1 MFQISITEK
10 VTKRNWR
17 IKVSNKLTHTV
28 TVENGGV
35 YSIVVSTT
43 VRNAKDTEP
52 VVYEAP
58 IIYPPTEFHIVPEA
72 NGSYFLY
79 WNEPEVK
86 PDGPFYYE
94 VLAHSGPEMNET
106 TAQIIKVDH
115 PPYVYTNNSAGIYT
129 FSVRIRSEK
138 GFVSTKSE
146 SVSSALQR
154 LEASGTA
161 NLPAIIVPSV
171 LVLVLC
177 LVAVIV
183 TLVLRNRRL
192 QNNFVRFANSH
203 YNTRSDAA
211 TFDEHGLEEEE
222 EENPRIVG
230 FSDDEPLVV
239 A

>member
-1 MFQISITEK
+1 M
-10 VTKRNWR
+10 
-17 IKVSNKLTHTV
+17 

-35 YSIVVSTT
+35 YAIVVSTT
-43 VRNAKDTEP
+43 VRDAKESEP

-94 VLAHSGPEMNET
+94 VLVHAGREMNET
-106 TAQIIKVDH
+106 TAQIVKVDR
-115 PPYVYTNNSAGIYT
+115 PPFVYTVNASAGIYT
-129 FSVRIRSEK
+129 FSVRIRSKK
-138 GFVSTKSE
+138 GFVSPKSE
-146 SVSSALQR
+146 SLSSALEG
-154 LEASGTA
+154 LEAPRT

-171 LVLVLC
+171 LLLVVC

-192 QNNFVRFANSH
+192 HNNFVRFANSH

-211 TFDEHGLEEEE
+211 TFDENGLDEE

>member
-1 MFQISITEK
+1 M
-10 VTKRNWR
+10 

-43 VRNAKDTEP
+43 VRNAKESEP

-58 IIYPPTEFHIVPEA
+58 LIYPPSEFQIVPEA

-86 PDGPFYYE
+86 PNGPFYYE
-94 VLAHSGPEMNET
+94 VLVDEGPELNET
-106 TAQIIKVDH
+106 TAQIIKIDH
-115 PPYVYTNNSAGIYT
+115 PPLVYTNHSASIYT
-129 FSVRIRSEK
+129 FSVRIRTKK
-138 GFVSTKSE
+138 GFVSPKSE
-146 SVSSALQR
+146 SLSRAVER
-154 LEASGTA
+154 LEAVRTG
-161 NLPAIIVPSV
+161 NLPAIIVPSL
-171 LVLVLC
+171 LVVC
-177 LVAVIV
+177 LLAVIAF
-183 TLVLRNRRL
+183 LVVRNRRS
-192 QNNFVRFANSH
+192 QNSFLLFANPH
-203 YNTRSDAA
+203 YNSHSDEA
-211 TFDEHGLEEEE
+211 TFDNGLEE